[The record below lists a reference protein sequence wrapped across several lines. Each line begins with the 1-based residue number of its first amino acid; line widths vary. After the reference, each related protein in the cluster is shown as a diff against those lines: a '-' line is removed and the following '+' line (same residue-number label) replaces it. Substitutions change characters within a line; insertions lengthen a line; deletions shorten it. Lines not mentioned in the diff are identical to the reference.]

1 MSKDTGVP
9 ADAAF
14 DDRNKLERAK
24 KLITEV
30 YESNYGSP
38 RSSKE
43 TKKLETIIR
52 KIDSILQETTGG
64 KE

>member
-1 MSKDTGVP
+1 MTEMF
-9 ADAAF
+9 F
-14 DDRNKLERAK
+14 DEYDRNKLERAK
-24 KLITEV
+24 ELITEV
-30 YESNYGSP
+30 YEFNYGAP
-38 RSSKE
+38 RFSEE

>member
-1 MSKDTGVP
+1 MF
-9 ADAAF
+9 F
-14 DDRNKLERAK
+14 DEYDRNKLERAK

-30 YESNYGSP
+30 YEFNYGAP